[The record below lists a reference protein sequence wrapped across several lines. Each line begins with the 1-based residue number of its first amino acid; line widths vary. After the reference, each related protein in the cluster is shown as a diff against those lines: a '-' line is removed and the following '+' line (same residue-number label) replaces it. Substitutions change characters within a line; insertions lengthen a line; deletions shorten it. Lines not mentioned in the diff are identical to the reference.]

1 MRVASGTRAKRATK
15 PAEKI
20 LAGGGG
26 VAPHAAKACPIAGLL
41 ESLGRPWTLE
51 ILWVLST
58 NGPTRFGA
66 LRRSVEGI
74 SSRVLAER
82 LRALEEKAFI
92 YREYKPTIPP
102 EVTYGITNRMKDIE
116 RVLAEMGKLSEK
128 WNEEDLSR
136 KGANRPIESK
146 NIVSEHIK

>member
-1 MRVASGTRAKRATK
+1 MRNALGTRARGADK
-15 PAEKI
+15 PSEKP
-20 LAGGGG
+20 LGG
-26 VAPHAAKACPIAGLL
+26 VSAPAPHSAATCPIGGLL
-41 ESLGRPWTLE
+41 EALARPWTLQ

-102 EVTYGITNRMKDIE
+102 EVTYGITKRMKDIE
-116 RVLAEMGKLSEK
+116 RVLAEMGKLSVK
-128 WNEEDLSR
+128 WNEEDSS
-136 KGANRPIESK
+136 KQGGSGKIESK
-146 NIVSEHIK
+146 NNGSERVG